1 MRRSYNDG
9 TRLAVR
15 GLRPFLWIAG
25 ALLALLAARYW
36 TEIMGAIRNWN
47 LKPFVDDMFR
57 R

>member
-1 MRRSYNDG
+1 
-9 TRLAVR
+9 VR

-36 TEIMGAIRNWN
+36 TEIMGEIRNWN
-47 LKPFVDDMFR
+47 LRPFVDDMFR